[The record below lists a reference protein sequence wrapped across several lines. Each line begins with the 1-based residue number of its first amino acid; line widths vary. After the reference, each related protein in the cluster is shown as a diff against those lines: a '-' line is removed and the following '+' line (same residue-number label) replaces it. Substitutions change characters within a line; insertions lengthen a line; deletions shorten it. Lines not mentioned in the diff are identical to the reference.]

1 LGPNGHGKSTILH
14 ALACCYQPLLNN
26 PVSKD
31 YKHNQFF
38 PPTSDSTWTD
48 SNFTLYHS
56 YRDGEETINTH
67 LHYSKK
73 RQWKPGYGSRPSRY
87 VYFIGIETCVPDIEK
102 EKQKTIIKY
111 DKTNL
116 SEEIYSQI
124 KNKASYIM
132 NREYVEYHN
141 LVTNK
146 NKKYKG
152 VKYSEYSYSSLNM
165 GAGEQ
170 RIFLI
175 LEKVYKAPKYALI
188 LIDEIDLLLHDDALY
203 RLLKTLEEIANTKK
217 NTNNFYNAF
226 YINNRNV

>member
-1 LGPNGHGKSTILH
+1 MSKSKSNSQNTISQQKIQKIYFKKLKNLRDVEIDFEPHFLTAILGPNGHGKSTILH

-152 VKYSEYSYSSLNM
+152 VKYSEYSYSSLIW
-165 GAGEQ
+165 EQ
-170 RIFLI
+170 ESKEFSL
-175 LEKVYKAPKYALI
+175 
-188 LIDEIDLLLHDDALY
+188 
-203 RLLKTLEEIANTKK
+203 
-217 NTNNFYNAF
+217 F
-226 YINNRNV
+226 